1 MLVLGLETSTQRS
14 SVALVNEHGVVA
26 SAGLGVPRR
35 HGEFVAPAIRFC
47 LQQAGVGLD
56 RVAGIA
62 VGLGPGLY
70 TGLRVGIATAQSL
83 AAARELPVVGLCGLD
98 VLAFRERYVRRLLCA
113 CIDARRGELFWAFYR
128 NSPGGVQRI
137 GDIELGTPERLAAEI
152 EEQGEECLVV
162 GDGGL
167 AARDTLRGVD
177 AEVAGPDNASP
188 QAAELA
194 ELAVPRFIR
203 EETQRAIDLQP
214 IYLRQADARIGWE
227 ERGRLRGG
235 EAR

>member
-1 MLVLGLETSTQRS
+1 MLVLGLETSTAQS
-14 SVALVNEHGVVA
+14 SVALVDEHGVVA

-47 LQQAGVGLD
+47 LEQAGVGID
-56 RVAGIA
+56 KVAGVA

-83 AAARELPVVGLCGLD
+83 AAARQLPVVGLCGLD
-98 VLAFRERYVRRLLCA
+98 VLAFRERYVRRLICA
-113 CIDARRGELFWAFYR
+113 CIDAKRGELFWAFYR

-137 GDIELGTPERLAAEI
+137 GEIELGTAERLAAEI

-167 AARDTLRGVD
+167 VAADRLRRAR
-177 AEVAGPDNASP
+177 AEVSGPDNASP
-188 QAAELA
+188 HASELA

-203 EETQRAIDLQP
+203 EETQRAIELQP

-227 ERGRLRGG
+227 QRGRLRGG
-235 EAR
+235 EAG